1 MNTLRFSTAALI
13 VFSLSALAARA
24 EPLSVGAEAPGV
36 TAIVDT
42 GETVDLAET
51 YGTGPVLV
59 YFYPKS
65 FTGGCTKQAC
75 NLRDNYPD
83 ITDTGITVI
92 GVSGD
97 DVDTQARFREEYD
110 LPFHLVA
117 DTEGALAGAFGVPV
131 SGGNIPKRQ
140 SFLIDG
146 GKVVWR
152 DLQAKP
158 TTQAQDALD
167 AYAQL
172 KQ

>member
-1 MNTLRFSTAALI
+1 MKMLKTTIASVLA
-13 VFSLSALAARA
+13 VSLSALVAGA
-24 EPLSVGAEAPGV
+24 EPLPVGASAPEITV
-36 TAIVDT
+36 TVDT
-42 GETVDLAET
+42 GDSVDLAEV
-51 YGTGPVLV
+51 YGAGPVLV

-83 ITDTGITVI
+83 ITDSNITVI

-97 DVDTQARFREEYD
+97 DVETQARFREEYA

-131 SGGNIPKRQ
+131 RGGNIPSRQ
-140 SFLIDG
+140 SFLVIDE
-146 GKVVWR
+146 KVVWR
-152 DLQAKP
+152 DLKANP

-167 AYAQL
+167 AYAGL
-172 KQ
+172 KE